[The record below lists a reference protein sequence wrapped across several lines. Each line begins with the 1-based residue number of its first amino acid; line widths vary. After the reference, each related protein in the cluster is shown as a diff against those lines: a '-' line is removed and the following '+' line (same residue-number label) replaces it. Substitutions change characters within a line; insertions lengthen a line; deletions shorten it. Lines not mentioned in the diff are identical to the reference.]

1 MVGFH
6 HRSDNEYIE
15 KEAKTMFA
23 LIAILLIAMI
33 AHVLAVRGRRGN
45 PELPKLREWSYA
57 HRGLH
62 DAVQPENSLAAFRAA
77 VERGYGIELDVH
89 LLKDG
94 TLAVLHDSDLKR
106 MTGRDGRIE
115 DLTLAELPECHL
127 SGTQQ
132 TIPTLRQVLEL
143 VNGRVPLILE
153 IKTADKNAET
163 LTEAVVKLLADYK
176 GLYCLESFDPQ
187 VLRYLRRNCP
197 RIVRGQLAED
207 SVSRDKTYSWFT
219 RFICSYYLENFL
231 TLPDF
236 IAYRFEDRENTS
248 ITLCRRLWG
257 LQGVSWTIRSPGDFT
272 TAREEGWIPI
282 FENFDPKNLGLE

>member
-1 MVGFH
+1 MPTGG
-6 HRSDNEYIE
+6 S
-15 KEAKTMFA
+15 T
-23 LIAILLIAMI
+23 
-33 AHVLAVRGRRGN
+33 
-45 PELPKLREWSYA
+45 
-57 HRGLH
+57 

-153 IKTADKNAET
+153 IKTAGKNAET

-197 RIVRGQLAED
+197 HIVRGQLAED
-207 SVSRDKTYSWFT
+207 SVTRDKTYSWFT

-248 ITLCRRLWG
+248 ITLCRGRLWG

-272 TAREEGWIPI
+272 TAKEEGWIPI

>member
-1 MVGFH
+1 
-6 HRSDNEYIE
+6 
-15 KEAKTMFA
+15 MFA
-23 LIAILLIAMI
+23 LIVILLIAMI
-33 AHVLAVRGRRGN
+33 LHVFAVRGRKGH
-45 PELPKLREWSYA
+45 PDLSKLREWSYA

-62 DAVQPENSLAAFRAA
+62 DAVLPENSLAAFRAA

-94 TLAVLHDSDLKR
+94 TLAILHDSDLKR
-106 MTGRDGRIE
+106 MTGKDGHIE
-115 DLTLAELPECHL
+115 DLTLADLPDCHL
-127 SGTQQ
+127 GGTQE
-132 TIPTLRQVLEL
+132 TVPTLQQVLEL
-143 VNGRVPLILE
+143 VNEKVPLILE
-153 IKTADKNAET
+153 IKTAGKNAET

-176 GLYCLESFDPQ
+176 GLYCLESFDPRAIQ
-187 VLRYLRRNCP
+187 YLRRHHP
-197 RIVRGQLAED
+197 DIVRGQLAED
-207 SVSRDKTYSWFT
+207 SVTRDKTYSWLT

-257 LQGVSWTIRSPGDFT
+257 IQGVSWTIRSPGDFT
-272 TAREEGWIPI
+272 TAKEEGWIPI